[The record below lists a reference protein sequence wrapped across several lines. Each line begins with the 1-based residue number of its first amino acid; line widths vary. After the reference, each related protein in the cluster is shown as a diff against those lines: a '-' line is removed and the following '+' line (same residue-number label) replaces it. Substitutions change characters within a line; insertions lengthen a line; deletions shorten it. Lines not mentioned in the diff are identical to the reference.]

1 MISSY
6 PPVLPPTPP
15 SKHKPWMTLT
25 AIFIGGLVIGI
36 VAGKASVSSSAG
48 LNSTSTAFGGSVL
61 GIGQSAPNSI
71 DKDVEFKQFWEVWS
85 KLKEKY
91 YEDTVTDKQ
100 MFYGA
105 LEGLAGSMGD
115 PYTMYFDPK
124 EANDFQQALSGT
136 FSGIGAEI
144 GLRDNHVTIIA
155 PLPETP
161 AERAGLKSG
170 DIIVDIDGTDATG
183 MSVEEAVT
191 KIRGEKG
198 TKVVLK
204 IYRPSTKNDPYN
216 VEIVRETIQVKSV
229 RVKWPEEQI
238 AVIEVTNFNTDTKE
252 GFDKAVSEVLKKD
265 PKGIILDLR
274 NNPGGFLDTAV
285 AMAGEWL
292 GDSIIVK
299 ERRQGQIIEQLR
311 SSGNARLRGIP
322 TVVLVN
328 QGSAS
333 ASEIVS
339 GALQDEKAATVVG
352 MKTFGKGSVQD
363 YLNLSDGSALKVTI
377 AEWLTPSGR
386 TINKT
391 GLEPDV
397 VVDRTEQDYEQ
408 QRDPQLERALGILN
422 GTATSSPATAADSS
436 ASNSAESAATET
448 GSSD

>member
-1 MISSY
+1 MTTSY
-6 PPVLPPTPP
+6 PPVLPPAAATT
-15 SKHKPWMTLT
+15 SKKPLLTLVVV
-25 AIFIGGLVIGI
+25 FGVGLLLGAA
-36 VAGKASVSSSAG
+36 AGKASESGAQGSS
-48 LNSTSTAFGGSVL
+48 STSTAMTGSIL
-61 GIGQSAPNSI
+61 GIGQSAPNSLA
-71 DKDVEFKQFWEVWS
+71 KDVDFKQFWDVWS

-91 YEDTVTDKQ
+91 YLNDVSDKQ

-105 LEGLAGSMGD
+105 LQGLASSMGD

-124 EANDFQQALSGT
+124 DATDFQNALSGT

-144 GLRDNHVTIIA
+144 GLRDERITIIA

-161 AERAGLKSG
+161 AERAGLKAG
-170 DIIVDIDGTDATG
+170 DIVLEINGTSTVG
-183 MSVEEAVT
+183 IGVEQAVSQ
-191 KIRGEKG
+191 IRGEKG
-198 TKVVLK
+198 TKVTLK
-204 IYRPSTKNDPYN
+204 IYRSSAKKDPFD
-216 VEIVRETIQVKSV
+216 VELTRETIQVKSV
-229 RVKWPEEQI
+229 RVKWQEGNI
-238 AVIEVTNFNTDTKE
+238 ALVEVTNFNTDTKE

-285 AMAGEWL
+285 SMAGEWL

-311 SSGNARLRGIP
+311 SSGKARLRGIP
-322 TVVLVN
+322 TIVLVN

-339 GALQDEKAATVVG
+339 GALQDAKAATVVG

-363 YLNLSDGSALKVTI
+363 YLNLPDGSALKVTI

-397 VVDRTEQDYEQ
+397 LVDRTEQDYEQ
-408 QRDPQLERALGILN
+408 QRDPQLDRALGILN
-422 GTATSSPATAADSS
+422 GTATGTS
-436 ASNSAESAATET
+436 AVAPTSTTT
-448 GSSD
+448 GTTP

>member
-1 MISSY
+1 MTSSY
-6 PPVLPPTPP
+6 PPVMPPVIPTP
-15 SKHKPWMTLT
+15 SKKPLITLL
-25 AIFIGGLVIGI
+25 AVFGVGLLLGAA
-36 VAGKASVSSSAG
+36 AGKASESGASGSNAT
-48 LNSTSTAFGGSVL
+48 STSMVGSIL
-61 GIGQSAPNSI
+61 GIGQSAPNNL
-71 DKDVEFKQFWEVWS
+71 DKDVDFKQFWEVWS

-91 YEDTVTDKQ
+91 YLSDVTDKQ

-105 LEGLAGSMGD
+105 LQGLASSMGD

-124 EANDFQQALSGT
+124 DATDFQNALSGT

-144 GLRDNHVTIIA
+144 GLRDDRITIIA

-161 AERAGLKSG
+161 AERAGLKAG
-170 DIIVDIDGTDATG
+170 DIVVDINGTSTVG
-183 MSVEEAVT
+183 MGVEQAVSQ
-191 KIRGEKG
+191 IRGEKG
-198 TKVVLK
+198 TKVTLK
-204 IYRPSTKNDPYN
+204 IYRASTKKDPFD
-216 VEIVRETIQVKSV
+216 VELTRETIQVKSV
-229 RVKWPEEQI
+229 RVKWQEGNI
-238 AVIEVTNFNTDTKE
+238 ALIEVTNFNTDTKE

-285 AMAGEWL
+285 SMAGEWL
-292 GDSIIVK
+292 SDEVIVK

-311 SSGNARLRGIP
+311 SSGKARLRGIP

-339 GALQDEKAATVVG
+339 GALQDTKSATVVG

-363 YLNLSDGSALKVTI
+363 YLNLADGSALKVTI

-397 VVDRTEQDYEQ
+397 LVDRTEQDYEQ
-408 QRDPQLERALGILN
+408 QRDPQLDRALGILN
-422 GTATSSPATAADSS
+422 GTATGTPAVAPTSTA
-436 ASNSAESAATET
+436 T
-448 GSSD
+448 GTTP

>member
-1 MISSY
+1 MINSY
-6 PPVLPPTPP
+6 PPVTPP
-15 SKHKPWMTLT
+15 VTPKPQKPWINM
-25 AIFIGGLVIGI
+25 LVIFG
-36 VAGKASVSSSAG
+36 VGLLLGAAAGKASSPSNAGSSA
-48 LNSTSTAFGGSVL
+48 SSTAMYSGSVL

-71 DKDVEFKQFWEVWS
+71 DKDIDFKQFWDVWS

-91 YEDTVTDKQ
+91 YKNDVSDKQ

-105 LEGLAGSMGD
+105 LQGLASSMGD

-124 EANDFQQALSGT
+124 EANDFQNALSGT

-144 GLRDNHVTIIA
+144 GLRDDHITIIA

-161 AERAGLKSG
+161 AERAGLKAG
-170 DIIVDIDGTDATG
+170 DIVVDINGTSTVG
-183 MSVEEAVT
+183 MGVEQAVSL
-191 KIRGEKG
+191 IRGEKG
-198 TKVVLK
+198 TKVKLK
-204 IYRPSTKNDPYN
+204 IYRQSNKKDPFD
-216 VEIVRETIQVKSV
+216 VELTRETIQVKSV
-229 RVKWPEEQI
+229 RVKWQDKNI

-292 GDSIIVK
+292 ATDSVVVK

-311 SSGNARLRGIP
+311 STGKARLRGIP

-339 GALQDEKAATVVG
+339 GALQDTKSATVVG

-397 VVDRTEQDYEQ
+397 LVDRTEKDYEQ
-408 QRDPQLERALGILN
+408 QRDPQLDRALGILN
-422 GTATSSPATAADSS
+422 GTATGTATGAPTST
-436 ASNSAESAATET
+436 ATGT
-448 GSSD
+448 TP

>member
-1 MISSY
+1 MTTSY
-6 PPVLPPTPP
+6 PPVLPPTAP
-15 SKHKPWMTLT
+15 KTHKPWMALVTM
-25 AIFIGGLVIGI
+25 FVVGLLLGAA
-36 VAGKASVSSSAG
+36 AGKAGSPDSTGSNASSTG
-48 LNSTSTAFGGSVL
+48 LIGSVL

-91 YEDTVTDKQ
+91 YEKDVTDKQ

-105 LEGLAGSMGD
+105 LQGLAGSMGD

-124 EANDFQQALSGT
+124 EANDFQQSLSGT

-144 GLRDNHVTIIA
+144 GLRENRVTIIA

-161 AERAGLKSG
+161 AEKAGLKAG
-170 DIIVDIDGTDATG
+170 DVIVTIDTKDTAG
-183 MSVEEAVT
+183 MSVEEAVSL
-191 KIRGEKG
+191 IRGEKG
-198 TKVVLK
+198 TKVVLSV
-204 IYRPSTKNDPYN
+204 YRPSTKKDPYD
-216 VEIVRETIQVKSV
+216 VEITRETIQVKSV
-229 RVKWPEEQI
+229 KVEWPEDKI
-238 AVIEVTNFNTDTKE
+238 ALIEVTNFNTDTKE

-311 SSGNARLRGIP
+311 SSGKARLRGIP
-322 TVVLVN
+322 TIVLVN

-339 GALQDEKAATVVG
+339 GALQDAKAATVVG

-408 QRDPQLERALGILN
+408 QRDPQLDRALGILN
-422 GTATSSPATAADSS
+422 GTATSTP
-436 ASNSAESAATET
+436 AATSAGA
-448 GSSD
+448 GSATTTTSTAP

>member
-1 MISSY
+1 MMNSY
-6 PPVLPPTPP
+6 PPVTPPTVTKTP
-15 SKHKPWMTLT
+15 KPWVNM
-25 AIFIGGLVIGI
+25 LVIFG
-36 VAGKASVSSSAG
+36 VGLLLGAAAGKASSPGASGSNA
-48 LNSTSTAFGGSVL
+48 SSTAMFSGSVL
-61 GIGQSAPNSI
+61 GIGQSAPSSI
-71 DKDVEFKQFWEVWS
+71 DKDIDFKQFWDVWS

-91 YEDTVTDKQ
+91 YKNDVSDKQ

-105 LEGLAGSMGD
+105 MQGLAASMGD

-124 EANDFQQALSGT
+124 EANDFQNALSGT

-144 GLRDNHVTIIA
+144 GLRDDHITIIA

-161 AERAGLKSG
+161 AERAGLKAG
-170 DIIVDIDGTDATG
+170 DIIVDINGTSTVG
-183 MSVEEAVT
+183 MGVEQAVSQ
-191 KIRGEKG
+191 IRGEKG
-198 TKVVLK
+198 TKVKLK
-204 IYRPSTKNDPYN
+204 IYRQSSKKDPFD
-216 VEIVRETIQVKSV
+216 VELTRETIQVKSV
-229 RVKWPEEQI
+229 RVKWQDKNV
-238 AVIEVTNFNTDTKE
+238 AVIEVTNFNTDTKD
-252 GFDKAVSEVLKKD
+252 GFDKAVTEVLKKD

-292 GDSIIVK
+292 STDSVVVK

-311 SSGNARLRGIP
+311 STGKARLRGIP

-339 GALQDEKAATVVG
+339 GALQDTKSATVVG

-397 VVDRTEQDYEQ
+397 LVDRTEKDYEQ
-408 QRDPQLERALGILN
+408 QRDPQLDRALGILN
-422 GTATSSPATAADSS
+422 GTATGTTAAAPTST
-436 ASNSAESAATET
+436 AP
-448 GSSD
+448 